1 MRLWWFF
8 VLAALAVPVSAADFS
23 DWAGIVVAGDFHAH
37 SGKPSHVFD
46 NGRQTV
52 ADELVGIGFSR
63 SNVLQ
68 YSSWPQHEPGGK
80 AEPALKRRIWDGL
93 WTYANRAKGGCFVYF
108 TSHGS
113 DDGIVLGK
121 GDLSPSELAS
131 MLANTCGNRPTVVV
145 VSACFSGVFVP
156 ALKAPDRIVLTA
168 AAADRASFG
177 CGEADR
183 YTYFDTCAVEWLP
196 QAGDFVAF
204 ARRTIACVHAREKK
218 EQVDLPSYPQLAV
231 GAKAAS
237 FPRWK

>member
-1 MRLWWFF
+1 MRLLWFL
-8 VLAALAVPVSAADFS
+8 VLAALAVPAPAADFS
-23 DWAGIVVAGDFHAH
+23 DWAAIVVAGDFHAH
-37 SGKPSHVFD
+37 SGKPSQVFD

-68 YSSWPQHEPGGK
+68 YSSWPQNDAGGK
-80 AEPALKRRIWDGL
+80 PQPALKQRVWDGL
-93 WTYANRAKGGCFVYF
+93 LTYADRAKGGCFVYF

-113 DDGIVLGK
+113 DEGIVLGD

-131 MLANTCGNRPTVVV
+131 MLVNTCRNRPTVVV
-145 VSACFSGVFVP
+145 VSACYSGVFVP

-168 AAADRASFG
+168 AAADRSSFG

-196 QAGDFVAF
+196 KSGDFTAF
-204 ARRTIACVHAREKK
+204 ARRTIACVRAREKK
-218 EQVDLPSYPQLAV
+218 EQVDLPSHPQLAV
-231 GAKAAS
+231 GTGADS
-237 FPRWK
+237 FPRWR